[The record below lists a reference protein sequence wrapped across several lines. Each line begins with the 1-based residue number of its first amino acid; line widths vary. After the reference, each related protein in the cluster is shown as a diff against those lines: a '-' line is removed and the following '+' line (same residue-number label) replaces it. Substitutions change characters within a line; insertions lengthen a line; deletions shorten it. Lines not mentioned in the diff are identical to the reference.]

1 LPGTS
6 AAARGTRGSCARW
19 NGRPRSS
26 QRDGR
31 TDLTWVD
38 SLVLI
43 WVALSALLGYQRG
56 LAAQSLSLAGLA
68 LGALAGSRIAPLLL
82 SGGHRSPWVP
92 LASLIGALVGALLLH
107 TLASF
112 LGSAI
117 RRVLMHGPLRVVDS
131 LGGVVAG
138 AALGLA
144 VAWLAAAAALQV
156 QGSTLRRTVQGSP
169 ILSTLVD
176 AVPPRS
182 VLKTLAQID
191 PLPLIAA
198 PPDLQ
203 LPEPDGSVLRS
214 SVPAAA
220 GPSVVKIL
228 SVACGVGIQG
238 SGWVVD
244 RGLVATNTHVIA
256 GGKGTKIAA
265 QNGQVVSAV
274 PVYVDAVNDVALLAV
289 SGLRAPPLEAAAKP
303 ADEEE
308 VVLLGYPG
316 DGPLTA
322 AKATAGLPTKVVA
335 PDAYGRHHRLRT
347 VVPLRGRV
355 ERGDSGG
362 PVVNARG
369 RVVAM
374 MFAATTLGEGGFGV
388 PVEEVL
394 KGLES
399 PLERVS
405 SGPCAE

>member
-1 LPGTS
+1 
-6 AAARGTRGSCARW
+6 
-19 NGRPRSS
+19 
-26 QRDGR
+26 
-31 TDLTWVD
+31 
-38 SLVLI
+38 
-43 WVALSALLGYQRG
+43 
-56 LAAQSLSLAGLA
+56 
-68 LGALAGSRIAPLLL
+68 
-82 SGGHRSPWVP
+82 VP